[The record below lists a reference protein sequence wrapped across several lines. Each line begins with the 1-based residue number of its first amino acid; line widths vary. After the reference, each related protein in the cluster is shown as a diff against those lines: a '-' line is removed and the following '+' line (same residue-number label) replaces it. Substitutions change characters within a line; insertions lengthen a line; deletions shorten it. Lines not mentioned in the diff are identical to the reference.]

1 MQLFNFSRKKYGV
14 EFLMDLGTYNDIP
27 NYYFKNDLH
36 CTDFFEI
43 IFFSNGNGY
52 LELDNQRIEIQANTV
67 LFISPYQKRKWFV
80 NKHEIDC
87 YFLLFQ
93 EGFLSDFFSDK
104 LFIFKLQY
112 FYNKRHPLA
121 IQIEKK
127 LLEQLHSL
135 FNELK
140 SEFKCIKSDSKHLV
154 RSILYFVLIKL
165 NRLYAVQ
172 YHISEETETNQ
183 LAYLFKQLLVNNI
196 QLHRDINFYAQKLGV
211 SRVTLNKYIK
221 LQFGVTVS
229 EMIDEYFLFE
239 IKSLLLYSQ
248 FSIKE
253 IADKFAFSEPN
264 HLSRFFKNYTGLTP
278 TEFISAY
285 QKGRSII

>member
-1 MQLFNFSRKKYGV
+1 MQVFNFSRKKYGV

-27 NYYFKNDLH
+27 NYYFKNELH

-43 IFFSNGNGY
+43 IFFSKGNGY
-52 LELDNQRIEIQANTV
+52 IELDNQRIVIEANTI
-67 LFISPYQKRKWFV
+67 LFISPYQKRKWVV
-80 NKHEIDC
+80 NQHEIDC

-93 EGFLSDFFSDK
+93 DGFLSDFFSDK

-112 FYNKRHPLA
+112 FYNKRNPLT
-121 IQIEKK
+121 IQVKID
-127 LLEQLHSL
+127 LLEQLHGL
-135 FNELK
+135 FNELMSELK
-140 SEFKCIKSDSKHLV
+140 SIKSDSKHLV
-154 RSILYFVLIKL
+154 RSILYYVLIKL

-172 YHISEETETNQ
+172 YQISEETETNH

-196 QLHRDINFYAQKLGV
+196 QLHRETNFYAKKLGV
-211 SRVTLNKYIK
+211 SRITLNKHVK

-229 EMIDEYFLFE
+229 EMIDEYLLFE

-248 FSIKE
+248 YSIKE
-253 IADKFAFSEPN
+253 IADKFAFSEAN

-278 TEFISAY
+278 TNFKLSY
-285 QKGRSII
+285 QKGSSII

>member
-1 MQLFNFSRKKYGV
+1 MQVFNFSRKKYGV

-27 NYYFKNDLH
+27 NYYFKNELH

-43 IFFSNGNGY
+43 IFFTKGNGY
-52 LELDNQRIEIQANTV
+52 IELDNQRIVIEANTI

-80 NKHEIDC
+80 NQHEIDC

-93 EGFLSDFFSDK
+93 DGFLSDFFSDQ

-112 FYNKRHPLA
+112 FYNKRNPLA
-121 IQIEKK
+121 IQVKIE

-135 FNELK
+135 FNELINELK
-140 SEFKCIKSDSKHLV
+140 SIKSDSKHLV
-154 RSILYFVLIKL
+154 RSILYYVLIKL
-165 NRLYAVQ
+165 NRLYAEQ
-172 YHISEETETNQ
+172 YQISEETETNH

-196 QLHRDINFYAQKLGV
+196 HLHREINFYAKKLGV
-211 SRVTLNKYIK
+211 SRVTLNKHIK
-221 LQFGVTVS
+221 LQFGITVS
-229 EMIDEYFLFE
+229 EMINEYLLFE

-248 FSIKE
+248 YSIKE
-253 IADKFAFSEPN
+253 IADKFAFSEAN

-278 TEFISAY
+278 TDFKLSY
-285 QKGRSII
+285 QKGSSII